1 MTIGWNFPSNNFGQ
15 LMGVSESGIET
26 FRGARYSFL
35 AREICQ
41 NSLDAKLDQGLPV
54 TVEFQKIYVNNY
66 DVPGYEQLQD
76 ALERCLAFWKERNNK
91 KAMDFFSNSCSVI
104 NQERICS
111 LRISDFNTIGLTGSD
126 KEYEI
131 TPWQSLVKS
140 SGVSDKGGAAGGSYG
155 IGKSAPFACSEIRT
169 LFYSTHDVKDII
181 ATQGVSRLVSFQNA
195 NGEITQGIGY
205 YGDVERNTALN
216 TVSGIDQTFDR
227 NCRTGTDIYILGFME
242 DNSWKDEMIV
252 SALEGFLLSI
262 YDESLIVKIEDI
274 VISKETLPL
283 IINQY
288 KSSAKYAYNYYQVLT
303 SGESIVINEDFTGLG
318 EIELRVLLAP
328 NLHRKVL
335 ITRST
340 GMKIF
345 DKQNISSTIQF
356 AAVLI
361 LKGEKVNQFF
371 RDMESPQHDAWEPDR
386 HPDTKTAKKRRT
398 ELFKLIK
405 EKIHEL
411 GKNNA
416 TDVMDAEGVGEFL
429 PDDVIDLEI
438 QDESGVEETITARI
452 KDIAIKVVDRV
463 SMSKGNTKIF
473 DLMADEEIAATG
485 DLSEEDEGEG
495 VGRKPTGETNS
506 SSGGIGTAT
515 SANRNDN
522 SETEIKKY
530 VEVGTASV
538 RIFLTDEKSKQ
549 YKLIIIPEKN
559 VKYGYIKIS
568 LSGEQSDVEAVIMSA
583 NLSNSSVSLKCS
595 KGKVFINNMIAKQ
608 KYSVSFVL
616 DYFDN
621 CSMEVRLYGY
631 TL

>member
-26 FRGARYSFL
+26 FRGARYSYL

-41 NSLDAKLDQGLPV
+41 NSLDAKLDQGKPV
-54 TVEFQKIYVNNY
+54 TVEFQKIYVNNCN
-66 DVPGYEQLQD
+66 VPGYEQLQD

-91 KAMDFFSNSCSVI
+91 KAIDFFRNSCSVI

-111 LRISDFNTIGLTGSD
+111 LRISDLNTIGLTGSD

-169 LFYSTHDVKDII
+169 LFYSTYDVEDIV
-181 ATQGVSRLVSFQNA
+181 ATQGVSRLVSFQST

-205 YGDVERNTALN
+205 YGEVARNTALN
-216 TVSGIDQTFDR
+216 TVLGIDQTFTR
-227 NCRTGTDIYILGFME
+227 NEKTGTDIYILGFME
-242 DNSWKDEMIV
+242 DNNWKDEMIV
-252 SALEGFLLSI
+252 SVLEGFLLSI

-283 IINQY
+283 IMNQY

-303 SGESIVINEDFTGLG
+303 SEESLVIKEDFSGLG

-328 NLHRKVL
+328 NLHRKALV
-335 ITRST
+335 TRST

-361 LKGEKVNQFF
+361 LKSEKVNQFF

-386 HPDTKTAKKRRT
+386 HPDRKTAKKRRT

-405 EKIHEL
+405 EKINEL

-429 PDDVIDLEI
+429 PDDVTDLEV
-438 QDESGVEETITARI
+438 QNESGVEETITDRI
-452 KDIAIKVVDRV
+452 KDITIKVVDRV
-463 SMSKGNTKIF
+463 SASKGHAKIY
-473 DLMADEEIAATG
+473 DLTADEVAATG
-485 DLSEEDEGEG
+485 DLSEEDEGDG
-495 VGRKPTGETNS
+495 VGRKPTGDPNS
-506 SSGGIGTAT
+506 SSGGIGTAA
-515 SANRNDN
+515 SANRNEN
-522 SETEIKKY
+522 SGTEIKKY
-530 VEVGTASV
+530 FEVATASV
-538 RIFLTDEKSKQ
+538 RLFLTDEKAKQ
-549 YKLIIIPEKN
+549 YKLVIMPEKS
-559 VKYGYIKIS
+559 VKDGYIKIS
-568 LSGEQSDVEAVIMSA
+568 LSGEQSDVEAVIKSA
-583 NLSNSSVSLKCS
+583 NLSSNSISLECS
-595 KGKVFINNMIAKQ
+595 KGKIFINNMIAKQ
-608 KYSVSFVL
+608 KFSVSFVL
-616 DYFDN
+616 DYADN

>member
-1 MTIGWNFPSNNFGQ
+1 
-15 LMGVSESGIET
+15 MGVSESGIET
-26 FRGARYSFL
+26 FRGARYSYL

-41 NSLDAKLDQGLPV
+41 NSLDAKLDQGKPV
-54 TVEFQKIYVNNY
+54 TVEFQKIYANNY
-66 DVPGYEQLQD
+66 NVPGYEQLQD
-76 ALERCLAFWKERNNK
+76 ALERCLAFWKGRNNK
-91 KAMDFFSNSCSVI
+91 KATDFFRNSCSVI
-104 NQERICS
+104 NQERISS

-169 LFYSTHDVKDII
+169 LFYSTYDVEDII
-181 ATQGVSRLVSFQNA
+181 ATQGVSRLVSFQDS

-205 YGDVERNTALN
+205 YGDVARNTALN
-216 TVSGIDQTFDR
+216 TVLGIDEAFDR
-227 NCRTGTDIYILGFME
+227 NERTGTDIYILGFME
-242 DNSWKDEMIV
+242 DNNWKDEMIV
-252 SALEGFLLSI
+252 SVLEGFLLSI

-283 IINQY
+283 IMNQY

-303 SGESIVINEDFTGLG
+303 SEESLVINEDFSGLG

-328 NLHRKVL
+328 NLHRKALV
-335 ITRST
+335 TRST

-361 LKGEKVNQFF
+361 LKSEKVNQFF

-386 HPDTKTAKKRRT
+386 HPDRKTAKKRRS

-405 EKIHEL
+405 EKINEL

-429 PDDVIDLEI
+429 PDDVTDLEV
-438 QDESGVEETITARI
+438 QNESGVEETITDRI
-452 KDIAIKVVDRV
+452 KDITIKVVDRV
-463 SMSKGNTKIF
+463 SASKGNAKIY
-473 DLMADEEIAATG
+473 DLTADEVAATG
-485 DLSEEDEGEG
+485 DLSEDDEGDG
-495 VGRKPTGETNS
+495 VGRKPTGDPNS
-506 SSGGIGTAT
+506 SSGGIGTAA
-515 SANRNDN
+515 SANRNEN

-530 VEVGTASV
+530 IEVATASV
-538 RIFLTDEKSKQ
+538 RLFLTDEKAKQ
-549 YKLIIIPEKN
+549 YKLVIMPEKS
-559 VKYGYIKIS
+559 VKDGYIKIS
-568 LSGEQSDVEAVIMSA
+568 LSGEQSDVEAVIKSA
-583 NLSNSSVSLKCS
+583 NLSSNSISLECS
-595 KGKVFINNMIAKQ
+595 KGKIFINNMIAKQ
-608 KYSVSFVL
+608 KFSVSFVL
-616 DYFDN
+616 DYVDN